1 MSALIENELL
11 TLIAEQILHSF
22 NNAKSW
28 SEIKLTESMAKH
40 LRNELNNSE
49 EYNFVDKIS
58 CLIGMGFDQEPFE
71 PLMSL
76 LIDDGDQTRKN
87 R

>member
-11 TLIAEQILHSF
+11 TLIAEQILQSF
-22 NNAKSW
+22 NSAKSW

-58 CLIGMGFDQEPFE
+58 CLIGMGFDREPF
-71 PLMSL
+71 
-76 LIDDGDQTRKN
+76 
-87 R
+87 